1 MAHPWK
7 NRQRTGVVAFGA
19 VAVLVLLVSAVV
31 SVAIVTTTA
40 TGTAREPSGASSR
53 DGERIRL
60 AEAAEP
66 VPSSTPDISQEPA
79 TSPSPS
85 FSPESSA
92 AASPRPSPTWTGKP
106 GGEVYYGTFSQDEC
120 VKRGEEGVAAQKW
133 SAYSC
138 KSLVKRDEATR
149 DGERVDEPG
158 EVGELRPGQASR
170 DHGLW
175 VVDWLCMIR
184 MEESCT

>member
-7 NRQRTGVVAFGA
+7 NRQRAGVVAFGA
-19 VAVLVLLVSAVV
+19 VAMLVLMVSAVV

-40 TGTAREPSGASSR
+40 TGTAREPSGASS
-53 DGERIRL
+53 GERIRL

-66 VPSSTPDISQEPA
+66 VPSSTPETSQEPA

-85 FSPESSA
+85 VSDSPESSA
-92 AASPRPSPTWTGKP
+92 AASPRPSPTWTGRA
-106 GGEVYYGTFSQDEC
+106 GGEVYYGTFSEDEC

-138 KSLVKRDEATR
+138 KALVKRDETTK

-158 EVGELRPGQASR
+158 EVGELGPGQATR

-184 MEESCT
+184 MEEGCS

>member
-19 VAVLVLLVSAVV
+19 VAMLVLLVSAVV
-31 SVAIVTTTA
+31 SMAIVTTTA
-40 TGTAREPSGASSR
+40 AGTAREPSGVSSG

-66 VPSSTPDISQEPA
+66 VPSDISGAPQE
-79 TSPSPS
+79 SVPSPS
-85 FSPESSA
+85 SSPESSA
-92 AASPRPSPTWTGKP
+92 AASSRPSPTWTGRL

-120 VKRGEEGVAAQKW
+120 AKRGEEGVEAQKW

-138 KSLVKRDEATR
+138 KALVKRDSATK
-149 DGERVDEPG
+149 DGDRVDEPG
-158 EVGELRPGQASR
+158 EAGELGPGQASR
-170 DHGLW
+170 DHALW
-175 VVDWLCMIR
+175 VVDWLCVIR
-184 MEESCT
+184 MEEGCG